1 MSVTGRVPEP
11 PQAADERLVRLV
23 HDLRT
28 PLTVV
33 TGFCELLERQ
43 SDKLTEEQKQEY
55 LHRVADAAN
64 ELRQILDGERDERLS
79 QL

>member
-1 MSVTGRVPEP
+1 MNGAGGVPEGS
-11 PQAADERLVRLV
+11 QAADERVVRLV

-28 PLTVV
+28 PLTVI

-55 LHRVADAAN
+55 LHRVADAAS
-64 ELRQILDGERDERLS
+64 ELRQILDGERDERMS
-79 QL
+79 QG

>member
-1 MSVTGRVPEP
+1 LS
-11 PQAADERLVRLV
+11 AAAGNPGEERLVQLV

-43 SDKLTEEQKQEY
+43 ADKLTEEQRREY
-55 LHRVADAAN
+55 IHRVATAAA
-64 ELRQILDGERDERLS
+64 ELREILDRERDERLGG
-79 QL
+79 